1 MTKTFGRLAWPALM
15 LAALAAPL
23 PAAAQ
28 AAPAQAGTWQVGS
41 CFDKAGVAAE
51 ASKPGMEYGAGLEPE
66 VSPGVELATKNTD
79 TESPFFDKTLEWEM
93 GQFAQMMNPER
104 FAAMTQEHASRS
116 GESAAQAHDAMVNM
130 REALWSD
137 LRTSGIRL
145 RVAVVVREKA
155 TGHGAKLLSD
165 AVPASGEPTKFC
177 VVAVQ

>member
-1 MTKTFGRLAWPALM
+1 MKTFGRIAWPALM
-15 LAALAAPL
+15 LAAFAAPL
-23 PAAAQ
+23 PAS
-28 AAPAQAGTWQVGS
+28 AQAGAWQVGS

-51 ASKPGMEYGAGLEPE
+51 ASKPGMEYAAGLEPE
-66 VSPGVELATKNTD
+66 ISPGVALSTKNAD
-79 TESPFFDKTLEWEM
+79 TESPFYDKTLEWEM
-93 GQFAQMMNPER
+93 GQFAQMMNPGR
-104 FAAMTQEHASRS
+104 FAAMTQEHAGQS
-116 GESAAQAHDAMVNM
+116 GETPAQAHDAMVNM

-145 RVAVVVREKA
+145 KVAVVVREKA